1 MSFTDTLRKQICVVT
16 LAAES
21 NRRSPRGWVMNNAV
35 DDLEQ
40 AMTKGGTK
48 KAMTDIAIA
57 VGEAV
62 RAEIMAELKGEQPKE
77 KEPETINIA
86 DLTDKD
92 SLASKMLNKIGF
104 TKK

>member
-1 MSFTDTLRKQICVVT
+1 MSFTDTLRKQICVMT

-48 KAMTDIAIA
+48 KAMTDMAVA
-57 VGEAV
+57 VGESV
-62 RAEIMAELKGEQPKE
+62 RAEIMAELKGEQPKQ
-77 KEPETINIA
+77 PETI
-86 DLTDKD
+86 DVSQLTDKD
-92 SLASKMLNKIGF
+92 SLASKLLNKLGY
-104 TKK
+104 KKA